1 MEKIKPQTPLQ
12 KADVILTMFSKMI
25 VWIAF
30 IFLFVIMIR
39 FDKNLFLPE
48 YKVVSYN
55 YQEFKKEKIIYGT
68 KSQLHINDNDIKNLN
83 EYKKRIELFSEYYN
97 QNIGFVKNK
106 QMMELREVYSDY
118 ILKINEINKNARHG
132 NYISK
137 VQYDDLVEFLPT
149 KKQMDNINR
158 SLPKPFLKTL
168 LISVV
173 LAFFIQFLVYLTG
186 MACVKLYLKVLKK
199 GKYSF

>member
-1 MEKIKPQTPLQ
+1 MEKVKPQTPLQ
-12 KADVILTMFSKMI
+12 KADVILTMFSKII

-30 IFLFVIMIR
+30 IVLFVTMIR

-48 YKVVSYN
+48 YKVVSHN
-55 YQEFKKEKIIYGT
+55 YQEFKKENIIYGS
-68 KSQLHINDNDIKNLN
+68 KSQLNINDNDIKNLN

-97 QNIGFVKNK
+97 QNIGFVKNR

-137 VQYDDLVEFLPT
+137 IQYDDLVELFPT

-158 SLPKPFLKTL
+158 SLPKPFFKTL
-168 LISVV
+168 LISIA
-173 LAFFIQFLVYLTG
+173 LAFVIQFLIYVAG
-186 MACVKLYLKVLKK
+186 MACVKLYLRVLKK
-199 GKYSF
+199 

>member
-30 IFLFVIMIR
+30 IVLFVMMIR

-48 YKVVSYN
+48 YKVVSHN
-55 YQEFKKEKIIYGT
+55 YQEFKKENIIYGA
-68 KSQLHINDNDIKNLN
+68 KSHLNINDNDIKNLN

-97 QNIGFVKNK
+97 QNIGFVKNN

-137 VQYDDLVEFLPT
+137 VQYDDLVELLPT

-168 LISVV
+168 LISII
-173 LAFFIQFLVYLTG
+173 LAFFIQFSVYLLGIT
-186 MACVKLYLKVLKK
+186 CVRLYLKVLKK
-199 GKYSF
+199 